1 MSVLALGG
9 SLEWPLE
16 ELQRL
21 ALPRWLDLSALQ
33 SARDDSVIIIYV
45 YVLSAT
51 FVAVIILL
59 KLIAKESNGKAHQ

>member
-1 MSVLALGG
+1 M
-9 SLEWPLE
+9 
-16 ELQRL
+16 
-21 ALPRWLDLSALQ
+21 ALPHWLDLSALQ